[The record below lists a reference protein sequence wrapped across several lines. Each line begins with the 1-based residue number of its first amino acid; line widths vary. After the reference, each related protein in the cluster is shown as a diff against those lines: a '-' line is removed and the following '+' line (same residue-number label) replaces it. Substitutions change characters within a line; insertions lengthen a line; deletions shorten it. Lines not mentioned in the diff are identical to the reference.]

1 MEIDNYGFIAFI
13 KAYAE
18 DSFELRAL
26 KCQYN
31 LCAAR
36 VAIAIIRGRNER
48 RQGLLEELRILER
61 RIDHYE

>member
-26 KCQYN
+26 KCLYN
-31 LCAAR
+31 LCGP
-36 VAIAIIRGRNER
+36 RGYCYNE
-48 RQGLLEELRILER
+48 GKE
-61 RIDHYE
+61 